1 MRSNL
6 KNGSKKRAL
15 SYKSIQMSHLE
26 EADSDQALLNQIMK
40 LAGSQEMLLLLG
52 AYDEVVKN
60 KVPQAQATRIYRQLL
75 KINREQSD
83 FTFVNQQHV
92 STFDTLEPHTT
103 EGSTDHFKSVESQ
116 VAPLKRHSSV

>member
-26 EADSDQALLNQIMK
+26 EGESDQALLARIQK

-60 KVPQAQATRIYRQLL
+60 KVP
-75 KINREQSD
+75 
-83 FTFVNQQHV
+83 
-92 STFDTLEPHTT
+92 
-103 EGSTDHFKSVESQ
+103 
-116 VAPLKRHSSV
+116 

>member
-26 EADSDQALLNQIMK
+26 EDDSDQALLDRILK
-40 LAGSQEMLLLLG
+40 LAGSQEMLVLLG

-60 KVPQAQATRIYRQLL
+60 KVP
-75 KINREQSD
+75 
-83 FTFVNQQHV
+83 
-92 STFDTLEPHTT
+92 
-103 EGSTDHFKSVESQ
+103 
-116 VAPLKRHSSV
+116 